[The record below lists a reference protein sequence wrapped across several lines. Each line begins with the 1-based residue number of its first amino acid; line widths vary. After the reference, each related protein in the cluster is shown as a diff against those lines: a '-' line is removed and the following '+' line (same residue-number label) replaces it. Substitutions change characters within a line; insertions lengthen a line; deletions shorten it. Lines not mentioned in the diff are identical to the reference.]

1 MFIALNGALRRQRRR
16 LVMLAVMLCLAGAVV
31 LAHSALGPGPMGGMG
46 NAGNAIV
53 MCLAVTESAVVAVG
67 AVLALSA
74 LMRRALWRFPAPAN
88 TPTSV
93 CSFIGCD
100 RLPGGSAN
108 DSGLSRW
115 TRATEALHGTS

>member
-1 MFIALNGALRRQRRR
+1 MFIALNSALRRQRRR
-16 LVMLAVMLCLAGAVV
+16 LVMLAVMLCLAGAG
-31 LAHSALGPGPMGGMG
+31 ALGPGPMGGMG

-74 LMRRALWRFPAPAN
+74 LMRRALWRFPAPAS